1 MSSCSEKEL
10 VVSEPDLT
18 ESSWADKERLD
29 ILSESDSKVKV
40 RYAVE
45 WPLVLLRTLVI
56 EILLL
61 LIVIEVASGR
71 IV

>member
-1 MSSCSEKEL
+1 M
-10 VVSEPDLT
+10 VSEPDLT

-56 EILLL
+56 EILFL